1 MRGPTK
7 GVLCLVAWLH
17 GRTVVIAILLALVT
31 PRAHGAAED
40 PGRFAEV
47 EEWTL
52 TYSFESDDPYR
63 YQEERSTT
71 VVNRSV
77 FREHQSGTIHLRRS
91 GKAQFKGEAPVA
103 ASCEWMQETRGGNSV
118 RFEEAKGN
126 GTPMARASLFID
138 LQKGTYNL
146 SVMPQAM
153 NLAKHMTLRDE
164 GRLLNE
170 ARLDMAYRPT
180 VLPFP
185 VKHKN
190 HPTLP
195 ATGMVIS
202 GSYSREDMTREQD
215 RDPEKA
221 RRNTLKSGPA
231 IGKGSWRL
239 VPKGV
244 SEPELVVRVTGVED
258 KGRET
263 PYAEWI
269 PRGSAR
275 AENPGGRL
283 RVTARLQS
291 RDKGPV
297 AAQPK
302 RVRFELRG
310 TSREPGVCMN
320 WPNLLGPG
328 DKVAPDV
335 QFDLRFDGR
344 SGPTDAKRQVQTVI
358 PTIGA
363 GGSPEAEA
371 WIESFDFGAWADLV
385 VTAELADGRELTGH
399 LDGEPDLQVIPLPK
413 RSGGSLIAD
422 AWKKQEN
429 IAIGARDDAD
439 DEKAPAGEPGCD
451 GDGLTLY
458 EEYRGFLENGRH
470 VRGDPR
476 RKDLFIYNACGAVA
490 LPGIALFQRL
500 TGLVVHKGLR
510 EDERNY
516 QIPGDHTAINGYF
529 DKGPHRVLQH
539 RVEILVCGVTRDHGG
554 GVRTK
559 DPGAA
564 YRHLRPKDV
573 ENVFV
578 EGPGLRFWEEQ
589 YGVSEADRPRQFDAA
604 MAHELLHTVGV
615 EHHGE
620 GDSRLKI
627 EAHSDGLP
635 AYANARWEI
644 YGESTKPRLF
654 HEATGTDITE
664 SSARR
669 AVKAGDARTSMPM
682 FLGPAVENPWDVQN
696 MHVGHENGQGSG
708 NTDCV
713 MRYWIA
719 DAYPRK
725 GAKDSY
731 YLVRPGTE
739 PVGTTIC
746 SSTQGTSINAP
757 RKPQP
762 RYFDAAPKRG
772 NCRSWICV
780 NDAIPGKSS
789 GIP

>member
-1 MRGPTK
+1 MR
-7 GVLCLVAWLH
+7 AS
-17 GRTVVIAILLALVT
+17 VIQGLQMVMAAGLLALVT
-31 PRAHGAAED
+31 PRALAAAED
-40 PGRFAEV
+40 PRRFVDV

-77 FREHQSGTIHLRRS
+77 YRQHQSGTIHLRRS
-91 GKAQFKGEAPVA
+91 GKTQFKGEASVT
-103 ASCEWMQETRGGNSV
+103 ASCEWVQESREENRL
-118 RFEEAKGN
+118 RFEEVKGD
-126 GTPMARASLFID
+126 GTPIARASLSID
-138 LQKGTYNL
+138 LKKGTYDL
-146 SVMPQAM
+146 DVMPQAM
-153 NLAKHMTLRDE
+153 NLSKHMTLHED

-170 ARLDMAYRPT
+170 ATLKMSYHPT

-185 VKHKN
+185 AKHKN

-195 ATGMVIS
+195 ATGMVLS
-202 GSYSREDMTREQD
+202 GSYSREEMVREMG

-239 VPKGV
+239 VPKGLP
-244 SEPELVVRVTGVED
+244 EIELVVGITGIDER
-258 KGRET
+258 KRET
-263 PYAEWI
+263 PYEDWL
-269 PRGSAR
+269 PRGSAK
-275 AENPGGRL
+275 AGSSGGRL
-283 RVTARLQS
+283 KVTARLQS
-291 RDKGPV
+291 RDKGP
-297 AAQPK
+297 AATQAK

-328 DKVAPDV
+328 DKVAPDS

-344 SGPTDAKRQVQTVI
+344 AGPTDAQQQVQTVI
-358 PTIGA
+358 PTIRA

-399 LDGEPDLQVIPLPK
+399 LGGEPDLKVIPLPK

-429 IAIGARDDAD
+429 IANGTRDDAD

-458 EEYRGFLENGRH
+458 QEYRGFLENGRH

-476 RKDLFIYNACGAVA
+476 RKELFIYNACGAVA

-529 DKGPHRVLQH
+529 DRGPHRALQH
-539 RVEILVCGVTRDHGG
+539 RVDILVCGVTRDRGG
-554 GVRTK
+554 GVRSK

-564 YRHLRPKDV
+564 HRHLRPKDV

-578 EGPGLRFWEEQ
+578 EGPGLRFWDEQ
-589 YGVSEADRPRQFDAA
+589 YGVNVADRPRQFDVA

-644 YGESTKPRLF
+644 YGESVRPKLL
-654 HEATGTDITE
+654 HEETGTDITE

-669 AVKAGDARTSMPM
+669 AVKAGDVRNSMPM
-682 FLGPAVENPWDVQN
+682 FLGPAVESPWDVQN
-696 MHVGHENGQGSG
+696 MHVGRKSGQGSG
-708 NTDCV
+708 NTGCV
-713 MRYWIA
+713 MRYWLA
-719 DAYPRK
+719 DAYPK
-725 GAKDSY
+725 TGARDSY

-746 SSTQGTSINAP
+746 SSTQGTTINAP

-762 RYFDAAPKRG
+762 RYFDAAPTRG

-780 NDAIPGKSS
+780 NDAIPGKPS